1 VDVLE
6 ENASAD
12 LEADYTVIM
21 NHMSHFSQRPFS
33 ERAATW
39 LQQSGLHP
47 LLARLYAARGLESP
61 DTLSLDLKQLLS
73 PADLKNCLSTASLLA
88 DILENKEPMLIVAD
102 YDCDG
107 ATACAVGLRGLQ
119 MLGGTDTLI
128 QFLVP
133 NRFTMGYGL
142 TPEVVELAAQQSP
155 KPKYLITVDNGIAS
169 EAGVDRAHQ
178 LGIEVIVTDH
188 HLPGD
193 RLPKAMAIVNP
204 NQPDCQFPSKALAGV
219 GVMFYLLVALRAELR
234 KRGKFTAD
242 AQPKIENLLDLV
254 ALGTVADV
262 AQLDRNNRILVSN
275 GLKRIRSGI
284 SQAGIQALFQ
294 VAMRDPRKANTFDLG
309 FAIGPRLNAAGRL
322 ADMSLGIRLLMTDNP
337 DEALAL
343 AQELDRINR
352 ERRVIETG
360 MQEAALAHL
369 AEDQLEGTLSE
380 RTSICLWNPEWHQGV
395 VGIVASRLKERFN
408 RPAIVFAPADGASGE
423 ELRGSG
429 RSLTGFHL
437 RDALDLVSK
446 REPGLI
452 LKFGGH
458 AMAAGLTIR
467 KSDFERFDFCFQQV
481 ASELLNE
488 ELLQRR
494 QIHDG
499 ALELSEFTPEIG
511 DLLAEEIW
519 GQGFPQPVFYGEFEI
534 TKQSLMKEKHL
545 RLTLRPLG
553 TDPSASKPFTAV
565 WFNHTQSLPSKAKLA
580 YRLVTDRYQGQV
592 RVQLMIEGH
601 DDSSRA

>member
-1 VDVLE
+1 
-6 ENASAD
+6 
-12 LEADYTVIM
+12 
-21 NHMSHFSQRPFS
+21 MSVFSQRPFS
-33 ERAATW
+33 DRTASW

-47 LLARLYAARGLESP
+47 LLARLYAARGIDKP
-61 DTLSLDLKQLLS
+61 DELSLDLKQLLS
-73 PADLKNCLSTASLLA
+73 PVELKNCISTASLLA
-88 DILENKEPMLIVAD
+88 DILERRESMLVVAD

-107 ATACAVGLRGLQ
+107 ATACAVALRGLK
-119 MLGGTDTLI
+119 MLGGPDTPI

-142 TPEVVELAAQQSP
+142 TPEVVDLAAQQTP

-169 EAGVDRAHQ
+169 EAGVDRARE
-178 LGIEVIVTDH
+178 LGMEVIVTDH

-193 RLPKAMAIVNP
+193 RLPKATAIVNP
-204 NQPDCQFPSKALAGV
+204 NQPGCTFPSKALAGV

-234 KRGKFTAD
+234 KRGKFTAET
-242 AQPKIENLLDLV
+242 QPKIENLLDLV

-275 GLKRIRSGI
+275 GLKRIRAGV

-294 VAMRDPRKANTFDLG
+294 AATRDPRKANTFDLG

-322 ADMSLGIRLLMTDNP
+322 ADMTLGIRLLLSDKP
-337 DEALAL
+337 DEAIELAY
-343 AQELDRINR
+343 ELDRINR
-352 ERRVIETG
+352 ERRVIEGG

-369 AEDQLEGTLSE
+369 AEDQLAGTMAE
-380 RTSICLWNPEWHQGV
+380 RSSICLWNAEWHQGV

-437 RDALDLVSK
+437 RDALDIVSK

-458 AMAAGLTIR
+458 AMAAGLSIR
-467 KSDFERFDFCFQQV
+467 KADFEKFDAVFQNV
-481 ASELLNE
+481 ANELLND
-488 ELLQRR
+488 ELLERR
-494 QIHDG
+494 HIHDG
-499 ALELSEFTPEIG
+499 SLDLSEFTPETG

-519 GQGFPQPVFYGEFEI
+519 GQGFPQPIFYGEFEVGQ
-534 TKQSLMKEKHL
+534 QSLMKEKHL
-545 RLTLRPLG
+545 RLQLRPIGDGQL
-553 TDPSASKPFTAV
+553 ASKPFTGV
-565 WFNHTQSLPSKAKLA
+565 WFNRTQPLPAKAKLA
-580 YRLVTDRYQGQV
+580 YRLVTDRFQGQA
-592 RVQLMIEGH
+592 RVQLMVEAH
-601 DDSSRA
+601 DEA

>member
-1 VDVLE
+1 
-6 ENASAD
+6 
-12 LEADYTVIM
+12 
-21 NHMSHFSQRPFS
+21 MSQFSQRPVS
-33 ERAATW
+33 ERTSAW
-39 LQQSGLHP
+39 LEQSGLHP
-47 LLARLYAARGLESP
+47 LLARLFAARGVQSP
-61 DTLSLDLKQLLS
+61 DELSLDLKKLLS
-73 PADLKNCLSTASLLA
+73 PTELKNCLSTASLLA
-88 DILENKEPMLIVAD
+88 DILEKKEPMLVVAD

-107 ATACAVGLRGLQ
+107 ATACAVAVRGLK
-119 MLGGTDTLI
+119 MLGGPETLI

-142 TPEVVELAAQQSP
+142 TPEVVELAAQQNP

-169 EAGVDRAHQ
+169 EAGVDRARE
-178 LGIEVIVTDH
+178 LGMEVIVTDH

-193 RLPKAMAIVNP
+193 QLPKATAIVNP
-204 NQPDCQFPSKALAGV
+204 NQPGCSFPSKALAGV

-234 KRGKFTAD
+234 NRGKFTNEN
-242 AQPKIENLLDLV
+242 QPKIENLLDLV

-275 GLKRIRSGI
+275 GLKRIRAGI
-284 SQAGIQALFQ
+284 CQAGIGALFQ
-294 VAMRDPRKANTFDLG
+294 AAGQDPRSANTFDLG

-322 ADMSLGIRLLMTDNP
+322 ADMTLGIRLLLSDNA
-337 DEALAL
+337 EQALEL

-369 AEDQLEGTLSE
+369 AEDQLAGTMAE

-408 RPAIVFAPADGASGE
+408 RPAIVFAPAEGATGE

-467 KSDFERFDFCFQQV
+467 KADFEKFDAVFQKV
-481 ASELLNE
+481 ASELLND
-488 ELLQRR
+488 ELLERR
-494 QIHDG
+494 HIHDG
-499 ALELSEFTPEIG
+499 ALALSEFTPETG

-519 GQGFPQPVFYGEFEI
+519 GQGFPQPIFYGEFEI
-534 TKQSLMKEKHL
+534 SQQSLMKDKHL
-545 RLTLRPLG
+545 RLQLRPLG
-553 TDPSASKPFTAV
+553 EGSLASKPFTGV
-565 WFNHTQSLPSKAKLA
+565 WFNRTQTLPEKANLA
-580 YRLVTDRYQGQV
+580 YRLVTDRYQGRA
-592 RVQLMIEGH
+592 RVQLMIEAH
-601 DDSSRA
+601 DES

>member
-1 VDVLE
+1 
-6 ENASAD
+6 
-12 LEADYTVIM
+12 
-21 NHMSHFSQRPFS
+21 MSVFSKRPFS
-33 ERAATW
+33 ERTASW

-47 LLARLYAARGLESP
+47 LLARLYAARGIDKP
-61 DTLSLDLKQLLS
+61 DELSLDLKQLLS
-73 PADLKNCLSTASLLA
+73 PIELKNCISTATLLA
-88 DILENKEPMLIVAD
+88 DILERKETMLVVAD

-107 ATACAVGLRGLQ
+107 ATACAVALRGLK
-119 MLGGTDTLI
+119 MLGGADTPI

-142 TPEVVELAAQQSP
+142 TPEVVDRAAQQNP
-155 KPKYLITVDNGIAS
+155 KPKYLITVGM
-169 EAGVDRAHQ
+169 
-178 LGIEVIVTDH
+178 EVIVTDH

-193 RLPKAMAIVNP
+193 RLPKATAIVNP
-204 NQPDCQFPSKALAGV
+204 NQPGCSFPSKALAGV

-234 KRGKFTAD
+234 KRGKFTAET
-242 AQPKIENLLDLV
+242 QPKIESLLDLV

-275 GLKRIRSGI
+275 GLKRIRAGV

-294 VAMRDPRKANTFDLG
+294 AAVRDPRKANTFDLG

-322 ADMSLGIRLLMTDNP
+322 ADMTLGIRLLLSDKTE
-337 DEALAL
+337 EATELAY
-343 AQELDRINR
+343 ELDRINR
-352 ERRVIETG
+352 ERRVIEGG

-369 AEDQLEGTLSE
+369 AEDQLAGTMAE
-380 RTSICLWNPEWHQGV
+380 RSSICLWNPEWHQGV

-437 RDALDLVSK
+437 RDALDIVSK

-458 AMAAGLTIR
+458 AMAAGLSIR
-467 KSDFERFDFCFQQV
+467 KADFEKFDVVFQQV
-481 ASELLNE
+481 ANELLND
-488 ELLQRR
+488 ELLERR
-494 QIHDG
+494 HIHDG
-499 ALELSEFTPEIG
+499 SLDLSEFTPETG

-519 GQGFPQPVFYGEFEI
+519 GQGFPQPIFYGEFEVGQ
-534 TKQSLMKEKHL
+534 QSLMKEKHL
-545 RLTLRPLG
+545 RLQLRPIGHGQL
-553 TDPSASKPFTAV
+553 ASKPFTGV
-565 WFNHTQSLPSKAKLA
+565 WFNRTQPLPTKAKLA
-580 YRLVTDRYQGQV
+580 YRLVTDRFQGQA
-592 RVQLMIEGH
+592 RVQLMIEAH
-601 DDSSRA
+601 DEG

>member
-1 VDVLE
+1 
-6 ENASAD
+6 
-12 LEADYTVIM
+12 
-21 NHMSHFSQRPFS
+21 MSLFSQRPFS
-33 ERAATW
+33 DRTASW
-39 LQQSGLHP
+39 LQQGGLHP
-47 LLARLYAARGLESP
+47 LLARLYAARGLQSP
-61 DTLSLDLKQLLS
+61 EELSLDLKQLLS
-73 PADLKNCLSTASLLA
+73 PVELKNCLSTASLIA
-88 DILENKEPMLIVAD
+88 DIFEKNEPMLIVAD

-107 ATACAVGLRGLQ
+107 ATACAVGLRGLR
-119 MLGGTDTLI
+119 MLGGPQTPI

-142 TPEVVELAAQQSP
+142 TPEVVELAAQQIP

-169 EAGVDRAHQ
+169 EAGVERAHE
-178 LGIEVIVTDH
+178 LGMEVIITDH

-193 RLPKAMAIVNP
+193 HLPKAKAIVNP
-204 NQPDCQFPSKALAGV
+204 NQPGCHFPSKALAGV

-234 KRGKFTAD
+234 QRGKFTNET
-242 AQPKIENLLDLV
+242 QPKVENLLDLV

-262 AQLDRNNRILVSN
+262 AQLDRNNRVLVSN
-275 GLKRIRSGI
+275 GLKRIRAGV

-294 VAMRDPRKANTFDLG
+294 VAVRDPRKANTFDLG

-322 ADMSLGIRLLMTDNP
+322 ADMTLGIRLLLTDNA

-369 AEDQLEGTLSE
+369 AEDQLAGTMAD
-380 RTSICLWNPEWHQGV
+380 RNGICLWNPEWHQGV

-467 KSDFERFDFCFQQV
+467 KEDFEKFDLCFQQV
-481 ASELLNE
+481 ANELLTD
-488 ELLQRR
+488 ELLERR
-494 QIHDG
+494 HIHDG
-499 ALELSEFTPEIG
+499 ALELSEFTAETA

-519 GQGFPQPVFYGEFEI
+519 GQGFPQPIFYGEFEI
-534 TKQSLMKEKHL
+534 TQQSLMKEKHL
-545 RLTLRPLG
+545 RLMLRPLG
-553 TDPSASKPFTAV
+553 SGVVASKPFTAV
-565 WFNHTQSLPSKAKLA
+565 WFNRTQSLPSKAKLA
-580 YRLVTDRYQGQV
+580 YRLVTDRYQGQA
-592 RVQLMIEGH
+592 RIQLMIEAH
-601 DDSSRA
+601 DEASEP

>member
-1 VDVLE
+1 
-6 ENASAD
+6 
-12 LEADYTVIM
+12 
-21 NHMSHFSQRPFS
+21 MSLFSQRPFS
-33 ERAATW
+33 ERTATW

-47 LLARLYAARGLESP
+47 LLARLFAARGIDKP
-61 DTLSLDLKQLLS
+61 DELSLDLKQLLS
-73 PADLKNCLSTASLLA
+73 PVELKNCISTAALIA
-88 DILENKEPMLIVAD
+88 EILERKEPMLVVAD

-107 ATACAVGLRGLQ
+107 ATACAVALRGLK
-119 MLGGTDTLI
+119 MLGGPETAI

-142 TPEVVELAAQQSP
+142 TPEVVDLAAQQNP

-169 EAGVDRAHQ
+169 EAGVDRARE
-178 LGIEVIVTDH
+178 LGMEVIVTDH

-193 RLPKAMAIVNP
+193 RLPKATAIVNP
-204 NQPDCQFPSKALAGV
+204 NQPGCTFPSKALAGV

-234 KRGKFTAD
+234 KRGKFTAET
-242 AQPKIENLLDLV
+242 QPKIENLLDLV

-275 GLKRIRSGI
+275 GLKRIRAGV

-294 VAMRDPRKANTFDLG
+294 AAARDPRKANTFDLG

-322 ADMSLGIRLLMTDNP
+322 ADMTLGIRLLLSDKP
-337 DEALAL
+337 DEAIELAY
-343 AQELDRINR
+343 ELDRINR
-352 ERRVIETG
+352 ERRVIESG

-369 AEDQLEGTLSE
+369 AEDQLAGTMAE
-380 RTSICLWNPEWHQGV
+380 RSSICLWNSEWHQGV

-408 RPAIVFAPADGASGE
+408 RPAIVFAPADGPTGE

-437 RDALDLVSK
+437 RDALDIVSK

-467 KSDFERFDFCFQQV
+467 KADFEKFDALFQSV
-481 ASELLNE
+481 ANDLLNDELLE
-488 ELLQRR
+488 RR
-494 QIHDG
+494 HIHDG
-499 ALELSEFTPEIG
+499 ALALSEFTAETG

-519 GQGFPQPVFYGEFEI
+519 GQGFPQPIFYGEFEI
-534 TKQSLMKEKHL
+534 GQQSLMKEKHL
-545 RLTLRPLG
+545 RLQLRPIGDGQL
-553 TDPSASKPFTAV
+553 ASKPFTGV
-565 WFNHTQSLPSKAKLA
+565 WFNRTQPLPAKARLA
-580 YRLVTDRYQGQV
+580 YRLVTDRFQGQA
-592 RVQLMIEGH
+592 RVQLMIEAH
-601 DDSSRA
+601 DQG

>member
-1 VDVLE
+1 MGILEKSRAPDV
-6 ENASAD
+6 ASD
-12 LEADYTVIM
+12 
-21 NHMSHFSQRPFS
+21 HFFMSLFSQRPFS
-33 ERAATW
+33 ERTANW

-61 DTLSLDLKQLLS
+61 EELSLELKNLIS
-73 PADLKNCLSTASLLA
+73 PTELKNCINTATLLA
-88 DILENKEPMLIVAD
+88 DILERKEPLLIVAD

-107 ATACAVGLRGLQ
+107 ATACAVGLRGLR
-119 MLGGTDTLI
+119 MLGGPDIPI

-142 TPEVVELAAQQSP
+142 TPEVVELAAQQNP

-169 EAGVDRAHQ
+169 EAGVDRARE
-178 LGIEVIVTDH
+178 LDMEVIVTDH

-193 RLPKAMAIVNP
+193 RLPKATAIVNP
-204 NQPDCQFPSKALAGV
+204 NQPGCSFPSKALAGV

-234 KRGKFTAD
+234 QRGKFTNET
-242 AQPKIENLLDLV
+242 QPKVENLLDLV

-262 AQLDRNNRILVSN
+262 AQLDRNNRVLVAN
-275 GLKRIRSGI
+275 GLKRIRAGI
-284 SQAGIQALFQ
+284 SQPGMQALFQ
-294 VAMRDPRKANTFDLG
+294 AAGRDPRKASAFDLG

-322 ADMSLGIRLLMTDNP
+322 ADMTLGIRLLLTENADDAMT
-337 DEALAL
+337 L

-352 ERRVIETG
+352 ERRVIESG

-369 AEDQLEGTLSE
+369 AEDQLAGMMAQ
-380 RTSICLWNPEWHQGV
+380 RNSICLWNPDWHQGV

-408 RPAIVFAPADGASGE
+408 RPAIVFAPADGSTGE

-467 KSDFERFDFCFQQV
+467 KADFEKFDTCFQEV
-481 ASELLNE
+481 ASSLLNDELLE
-488 ELLQRR
+488 RR
-494 QIHDG
+494 HAHDG
-499 ALELSEFTPEIG
+499 ALEASEFTPEIA

-534 TKQSLMKEKHL
+534 AQQSLMKEKHL
-545 RLTLRPLG
+545 RLMLRPIG
-553 TDPSASKPFTAV
+553 ASPGNKPITGV
-565 WFNHTQSLPSKAKLA
+565 WFNHTQSLPAKAKLA
-580 YRLVTDRYQGQV
+580 YRLVTDRYQGQA
-592 RVQLMIEGH
+592 RIQLMIEAH
-601 DDSSRA
+601 DESAETSR

>member
-1 VDVLE
+1 
-6 ENASAD
+6 
-12 LEADYTVIM
+12 
-21 NHMSHFSQRPFS
+21 MSQFSQRPVS
-33 ERAATW
+33 QRTSAW
-39 LQQSGLHP
+39 LEQSGLHP
-47 LLARLYAARGLESP
+47 LLARLFAARGVQSP
-61 DTLSLDLKQLLS
+61 DELSLDLKKLLS
-73 PADLKNCLSTASLLA
+73 PTELKNCLSTASLLA
-88 DILENKEPMLIVAD
+88 DILEKKEPMLVVAD

-107 ATACAVGLRGLQ
+107 ATACAVAVRGLK
-119 MLGGTDTLI
+119 MLGGPETLI

-142 TPEVVELAAQQSP
+142 TPEVVELAAQQNP

-169 EAGVDRAHQ
+169 EAGVDRARE
-178 LGIEVIVTDH
+178 LGMEVIVTDH

-193 RLPKAMAIVNP
+193 QLPKATAIVNP
-204 NQPDCQFPSKALAGV
+204 NQPGCSFPSKALAGV

-234 KRGKFTAD
+234 NRGKFTNEN
-242 AQPKIENLLDLV
+242 QPKIENLLDLV

-275 GLKRIRSGI
+275 GLKRIRVGI
-284 SQAGIQALFQ
+284 CQVGIGALFQ
-294 VAMRDPRKANTFDLG
+294 AARRDPRSANTFDLG

-322 ADMSLGIRLLMTDNP
+322 ADMTLGIRLLLSDNA
-337 DEALAL
+337 EQALEL

-369 AEDQLEGTLSE
+369 AEDQLAGTMAE

-408 RPAIVFAPADGASGE
+408 RPAIVFAPAEGATGE

-467 KSDFERFDFCFQQV
+467 KADFEKFDAVFQKV
-481 ASELLNE
+481 ASELLND
-488 ELLQRR
+488 ELLERR
-494 QIHDG
+494 HIHDG
-499 ALELSEFTPEIG
+499 ALALSEFTPETG

-519 GQGFPQPVFYGEFEI
+519 GQGFPQPIFYGEFEI
-534 TKQSLMKEKHL
+534 SQQSLMKDKHL
-545 RLTLRPLG
+545 RLQLRPLG
-553 TDPSASKPFTAV
+553 EGSLASKPFTGV
-565 WFNHTQSLPSKAKLA
+565 WFNRTQTLPEKANLA
-580 YRLVTDRYQGQV
+580 YRLVTDRYQGRA
-592 RVQLMIEGH
+592 RVQLMIEAH
-601 DDSSRA
+601 DEG

>member
-1 VDVLE
+1 
-6 ENASAD
+6 
-12 LEADYTVIM
+12 
-21 NHMSHFSQRPFS
+21 MSLFSQRPFS
-33 ERAATW
+33 ERTATW
-39 LQQSGLHP
+39 LAQSGLHP
-47 LLARLYAARGLESP
+47 LLARLYAARGLQSP
-61 DTLSLDLKQLLS
+61 EELSLDLKQLLS
-73 PADLKNCLSTASLLA
+73 PVELKNCISTASLLA
-88 DILENKEPMLIVAD
+88 DILEQKEPMLIVAD

-107 ATACAVGLRGLQ
+107 ATACAVGLRGLR
-119 MLGGTDTLI
+119 MLGGPETPI

-142 TPEVVELAAQQSP
+142 TPEVVELAAQQNP

-169 EAGVDRAHQ
+169 EAGVDRARE
-178 LGIEVIVTDH
+178 LGMEVIVTDH

-193 RLPKAMAIVNP
+193 NLPKALAIVNP
-204 NQPDCQFPSKALAGV
+204 NQPGCSFPSKALAGV

-234 KRGKFTAD
+234 KRGKFTNET
-242 AQPKIENLLDLV
+242 QPKVENLLDLV

-262 AQLDRNNRILVSN
+262 AQLDRNNRVLVSN
-275 GLKRIRSGI
+275 GLKRIRTGI
-284 SQAGIQALFQ
+284 SQPGIQALFQ
-294 VAMRDPRKANTFDLG
+294 AANRDPRKANTFDLG

-322 ADMSLGIRLLMTDNP
+322 ADMTLGIRLLITDNV
-337 DEALAL
+337 DEAINLAH
-343 AQELDRINR
+343 ELDRINR

-360 MQEAALAHL
+360 MQETALSHL
-369 AEDQLEGTLSE
+369 AEDQLAGTMAE

-408 RPAIVFAPADGASGE
+408 RPAIVFAPADGSTGE

-467 KSDFERFDFCFQQV
+467 KSDFEKFDACFQEV
-481 ASELLNE
+481 ASSLLTDELLE
-488 ELLQRR
+488 RR
-494 QIHDG
+494 HAHDG
-499 ALELSEFTPEIG
+499 TLELSEFTPEIG

-534 TKQSLMKEKHL
+534 TQQSLMKEKHL
-545 RLTLRPLG
+545 RLMVRPIG
-553 TDPSASKPFTAV
+553 ASAVNKPLTAV
-565 WFNHTQSLPSKAKLA
+565 WFNRTQSLPAKAKLA
-580 YRLVTDRYQGQV
+580 YRLVTDRYQGQA
-592 RVQLMIEGH
+592 RVQLMIEAH
-601 DDSSRA
+601 DEAASA

>member
-1 VDVLE
+1 
-6 ENASAD
+6 
-12 LEADYTVIM
+12 
-21 NHMSHFSQRPFS
+21 MSQFSQRPVS
-33 ERAATW
+33 QRTSAW
-39 LQQSGLHP
+39 LEQSGLHP
-47 LLARLYAARGLESP
+47 LLARLFAARGVQSP
-61 DTLSLDLKQLLS
+61 DELSLDLKKLLS
-73 PADLKNCLSTASLLA
+73 PTELKNCLSTASLLA
-88 DILENKEPMLIVAD
+88 DILEKKEPMLVVAD

-107 ATACAVGLRGLQ
+107 ATACAVAVRGLK
-119 MLGGTDTLI
+119 MLGGPETLI

-142 TPEVVELAAQQSP
+142 TPEVVELAAHQNP

-169 EAGVDRAHQ
+169 EAGVDRARE
-178 LGIEVIVTDH
+178 LGMEVIVTDH

-193 RLPKAMAIVNP
+193 QLPKATAIVNP
-204 NQPDCQFPSKALAGV
+204 NQPGCSFPSKALAGV

-234 KRGKFTAD
+234 NRGKFTNEN
-242 AQPKIENLLDLV
+242 QPKIENLLDLV

-275 GLKRIRSGI
+275 GLKRIRAGI
-284 SQAGIQALFQ
+284 CQAGIGALFQ
-294 VAMRDPRKANTFDLG
+294 AAGRDPRSTNTFDLG

-322 ADMSLGIRLLMTDNP
+322 ADMTLGIRLLLSDNA
-337 DEALAL
+337 EQALEL

-369 AEDQLEGTLSE
+369 AEDQLAGTMAE

-408 RPAIVFAPADGASGE
+408 RPAIVFAPAEGATGE

-467 KSDFERFDFCFQQV
+467 KADIEKFDAVFQKV
-481 ASELLNE
+481 ASELLND
-488 ELLQRR
+488 ELLERR
-494 QIHDG
+494 HIHDG
-499 ALELSEFTPEIG
+499 ALALSEFTPETG

-519 GQGFPQPVFYGEFEI
+519 GQGFPQPIFYGKFEI
-534 TKQSLMKEKHL
+534 SQQSLMKDKHL
-545 RLTLRPLG
+545 RLQLRPLG
-553 TDPSASKPFTAV
+553 EGSLASKPFTGV
-565 WFNHTQSLPSKAKLA
+565 WFNRTQTLPEKANLA
-580 YRLVTDRYQGQV
+580 YRLVTDRYQGRA
-592 RVQLMIEGH
+592 RVQLMIEAH
-601 DDSSRA
+601 DES

>member
-1 VDVLE
+1 MGL
-6 ENASAD
+6 
-12 LEADYTVIM
+12 
-21 NHMSHFSQRPFS
+21 FSQRPFS
-33 ERAATW
+33 ERTATW
-39 LQQSGLHP
+39 LHQSGLHP

-61 DTLSLDLKQLLS
+61 EELSLDLKQLLS
-73 PADLKNCLSTASLLA
+73 PVELKNCISTASLLA
-88 DILENKEPMLIVAD
+88 DILERKEPMLIVAD

-107 ATACAVGLRGLQ
+107 ATACAVGLRGLR
-119 MLGGTDTLI
+119 MLGGPEIPI

-142 TPEVVELAAQQSP
+142 TPEVVELAAQQTP

-169 EAGVDRAHQ
+169 EAGVERARE
-178 LGIEVIVTDH
+178 LGMEVIVTDH

-193 RLPKAMAIVNP
+193 RLPNATAIVNP
-204 NQPDCQFPSKALAGV
+204 NQPGCNFPSKALAGV

-234 KRGKFTAD
+234 KRGKFTNEN
-242 AQPKIENLLDLV
+242 QPKIENLLDLV

-262 AQLDRNNRILVSN
+262 AQLDRNNRVLVSN
-275 GLKRIRSGI
+275 GLKRIRAGV

-294 VAMRDPRKANTFDLG
+294 AAVRDPRKANTFDLG

-322 ADMSLGIRLLMTDNP
+322 ADMTLGIRLLLTDKT
-337 DEALAL
+337 DEAITLAH
-343 AQELDRINR
+343 ELDRINR

-369 AEDQLEGTLSE
+369 AEDQLAGTMAQ

-408 RPAIVFAPADGASGE
+408 RPSIVFAPADGSTGE

-446 REPGLI
+446 RETGLI

-467 KSDFERFDFCFQQV
+467 KQDFEKFDACFQEV
-481 ASELLNE
+481 ASSLLTDELLE
-488 ELLQRR
+488 RR
-494 QIHDG
+494 HTHDG
-499 ALELSEFTPEIG
+499 ALEASEFTPEIG

-534 TKQSLMKEKHL
+534 TQQNLMKEKHL
-545 RLTLRPLG
+545 RLLVRPLG
-553 TDPSASKPFTAV
+553 AAEGKSTSKPLTAV
-565 WFNHTQSLPSKAKLA
+565 WFNRTQTLPPKAKLA
-580 YRLVTDRYQGQV
+580 YRLVTDRYQGQA
-592 RVQLMIEGH
+592 RVQLMIEAH
-601 DDSSRA
+601 DESAGT

>member
-1 VDVLE
+1 
-6 ENASAD
+6 
-12 LEADYTVIM
+12 
-21 NHMSHFSQRPFS
+21 MSQFSQRPVS
-33 ERAATW
+33 QRTSAW
-39 LQQSGLHP
+39 LEQSGLHP
-47 LLARLYAARGLESP
+47 LLARLFAARGVQSP
-61 DTLSLDLKQLLS
+61 DELSLDLKKLLS
-73 PADLKNCLSTASLLA
+73 PTELKNCLSTASLLA
-88 DILENKEPMLIVAD
+88 DILEKKEPMLVVAD

-107 ATACAVGLRGLQ
+107 ATACAVAVRGLK
-119 MLGGTDTLI
+119 MLGGPETLI

-142 TPEVVELAAQQSP
+142 TPEVVELAAQQNP

-169 EAGVDRAHQ
+169 EAGVDRARE
-178 LGIEVIVTDH
+178 LGMEVIVTDH

-193 RLPKAMAIVNP
+193 QLPKATAIVNP
-204 NQPDCQFPSKALAGV
+204 NQPGCSFPSKALAGV

-234 KRGKFTAD
+234 NRGKFTNEN
-242 AQPKIENLLDLV
+242 QPKIENLLDLV

-275 GLKRIRSGI
+275 GLKRIRTGI
-284 SQAGIQALFQ
+284 CQAGIGALFQ
-294 VAMRDPRKANTFDLG
+294 AAGRDPRSTNTFDLG

-322 ADMSLGIRLLMTDNP
+322 ADMTLGIRLLLSDNA
-337 DEALAL
+337 EQALEL

-369 AEDQLEGTLSE
+369 AEDQLAGTMAE

-408 RPAIVFAPADGASGE
+408 RPAIVFAPAEGATGE

-467 KSDFERFDFCFQQV
+467 KADFEKFDAVFQKV
-481 ASELLNE
+481 ASELLND
-488 ELLQRR
+488 ELLERR
-494 QIHDG
+494 HIHDG
-499 ALELSEFTPEIG
+499 ALALSEFTPETG
-511 DLLAEEIW
+511 DLLADEIW
-519 GQGFPQPVFYGEFEI
+519 GQGFPQPIFYGEFEI
-534 TKQSLMKEKHL
+534 SQQSLMKDKHL
-545 RLTLRPLG
+545 RLQLRPLG
-553 TDPSASKPFTAV
+553 EGSLPSKPFTGV
-565 WFNHTQSLPSKAKLA
+565 WFNRTQTLPEKANLA
-580 YRLVTDRYQGQV
+580 YRLVTDRYQGRA
-592 RVQLMIEGH
+592 RVQLMIEAH
-601 DDSSRA
+601 DES

>member
-1 VDVLE
+1 
-6 ENASAD
+6 
-12 LEADYTVIM
+12 
-21 NHMSHFSQRPFS
+21 MSLFSQRPFS
-33 ERAATW
+33 ERTATW
-39 LQQSGLHP
+39 LAQSGLHP
-47 LLARLYAARGLESP
+47 LLARLYAARGLQSP
-61 DTLSLDLKQLLS
+61 EELSLDLKQLLS
-73 PADLKNCLSTASLLA
+73 PVELKNCVNTAALLA
-88 DILENKEPMLIVAD
+88 DILEKKEPMLIVAD

-107 ATACAVGLRGLQ
+107 ATACAVGLRGLR
-119 MLGGTDTLI
+119 MLGGPNTPI

-142 TPEVVELAAQQSP
+142 TPEVVELAAQQTP

-169 EAGVDRAHQ
+169 EAGVDRARE
-178 LGIEVIVTDH
+178 LGMEVIVTDH

-193 RLPKAMAIVNP
+193 HLPRALAIVNP
-204 NQPDCQFPSKALAGV
+204 NQPGCHFPSKALAGV

-234 KRGKFTAD
+234 KRGKFTNET
-242 AQPKIENLLDLV
+242 QPKVENLLDLV

-262 AQLDRNNRILVSN
+262 AQLDRNNRVLVSN
-275 GLKRIRSGI
+275 GLKRIRAGI
-284 SQAGIQALFQ
+284 SQPGIQALFQ
-294 VAMRDPRKANTFDLG
+294 AAARDPRKANTFDLG

-322 ADMSLGIRLLMTDNP
+322 ADMTLGIRLLITDNA
-337 DEALAL
+337 DEALNL
-343 AQELDRINR
+343 AYELDRINR

-360 MQEAALAHL
+360 MQEAALSHL
-369 AEDQLEGTLSE
+369 AEDQLAGTMAE
-380 RTSICLWNPEWHQGV
+380 RSSICLWNPEWHQGV

-408 RPAIVFAPADGASGE
+408 RPAIVFAPADGSTGE

-467 KSDFERFDFCFQQV
+467 KSDFEKFDACFQEV
-481 ASELLNE
+481 ANGLLTDELLE
-488 ELLQRR
+488 RR
-494 QIHDG
+494 HAHDG
-499 ALELSEFTPEIG
+499 ELELSEFTSEIG

-534 TKQSLMKEKHL
+534 TQQSLMKEKHL
-545 RLTLRPLG
+545 RLMVRPIDSSELKS
-553 TDPSASKPFTAV
+553 TNKPLTAV
-565 WFNHTQSLPSKAKLA
+565 WFNRTQSLPAKAKLA
-580 YRLVTDRYQGQV
+580 YRLVTDRYQGQA
-592 RVQLMIEGH
+592 RVQLMIEAH
-601 DDSSRA
+601 DESLGI

>member
-1 VDVLE
+1 
-6 ENASAD
+6 
-12 LEADYTVIM
+12 
-21 NHMSHFSQRPFS
+21 MSVFSQRPFS
-33 ERAATW
+33 ERTATW

-47 LLARLYAARGLESP
+47 LLARLFAARGIDKPEA
-61 DTLSLDLKQLLS
+61 LSLDLKQLLS
-73 PADLKNCLSTASLLA
+73 PVELKNCISTATLLA
-88 DILENKEPMLIVAD
+88 DILERQEPMLVVAD

-107 ATACAVGLRGLQ
+107 ATACAVAVRGLK
-119 MLGGTDTLI
+119 MLGGANTAI
-128 QFLVP
+128 AFLVP

-142 TPEVVELAAQQSP
+142 TPEVVELAAQQNP

-169 EAGVDRAHQ
+169 EAGVDRARE
-178 LGIEVIVTDH
+178 LGMEVIVTDH

-193 RLPKAMAIVNP
+193 RLPNALAIVNP
-204 NQPDCQFPSKALAGV
+204 NQPGCSFPSKALAGV

-234 KRGKFTAD
+234 KRGKFTAES
-242 AQPKIENLLDLV
+242 QPKIENLLDLV

-275 GLKRIRSGI
+275 GLKRIRAGI
-284 SQAGIQALFQ
+284 SQAGIQALFTAA
-294 VAMRDPRKANTFDLG
+294 VRDPRKANTFDLG

-322 ADMSLGIRLLMTDNP
+322 ADMTLGIRLLLTDQA
-337 DEALAL
+337 DQALEL

-352 ERRVIETG
+352 ERRGIETG

-369 AEDQLEGTLSE
+369 AEDQLAGTMAE
-380 RTSICLWNPEWHQGV
+380 RNSICLWNPEWHQGV

-408 RPAIVFAPADGASGE
+408 RPVIVFAPADGATGE

-437 RDALDLVSK
+437 RDALDIVSK

-467 KSDFERFDFCFQQV
+467 KADFEKFDAIFQKV
-481 ASELLNE
+481 ADDLLNDELLE
-488 ELLQRR
+488 RR
-494 QIHDG
+494 HIHDG
-499 ALELSEFTPEIG
+499 SLALSEFTPETG

-519 GQGFPQPVFYGEFEI
+519 GQGFPQPIFYGEFEI
-534 TKQSLMKEKHL
+534 AQQSLMKEKHL
-545 RLTLRPLG
+545 RLQLRPLG
-553 TDPSASKPFTAV
+553 DGQMASKPFTGV
-565 WFNHTQSLPSKAKLA
+565 WFNRTAPLPSKAKLA
-580 YRLVTDRYQGQV
+580 YRLVTDRYQGQA
-592 RVQLMIEGH
+592 RVQLMIEAH
-601 DDSSRA
+601 DEDQPI

>member
-1 VDVLE
+1 MGL
-6 ENASAD
+6 
-12 LEADYTVIM
+12 
-21 NHMSHFSQRPFS
+21 FSQRPFS
-33 ERAATW
+33 ERTATW
-39 LQQSGLHP
+39 LHQSGLHP

-61 DTLSLDLKQLLS
+61 EELSLDLKQLLS
-73 PADLKNCLSTASLLA
+73 PVELKNCISTASLLA
-88 DILENKEPMLIVAD
+88 DILERKEPMLIVAD

-107 ATACAVGLRGLQ
+107 ATACAVGLRGLR
-119 MLGGTDTLI
+119 MLGGPETPI
-128 QFLVP
+128 QFIVP

-142 TPEVVELAAQQSP
+142 TPEVVELAAQQTP

-169 EAGVDRAHQ
+169 EAGVERARE
-178 LGIEVIVTDH
+178 LGMEVIVTDH

-193 RLPKAMAIVNP
+193 RLPNATAIVNP
-204 NQPDCQFPSKALAGV
+204 NQPGCNFPSKALAGV

-234 KRGKFTAD
+234 KRGKFTNEN
-242 AQPKIENLLDLV
+242 QPKIENLLDLV

-262 AQLDRNNRILVSN
+262 AQLDRNNRVLVSN
-275 GLKRIRSGI
+275 GLKRIRAGV

-294 VAMRDPRKANTFDLG
+294 AAVRDPRKANTFDLG

-322 ADMSLGIRLLMTDNP
+322 ADMTLGIRLLLTDKT
-337 DEALAL
+337 DEAITLAH
-343 AQELDRINR
+343 ELDRINR

-369 AEDQLEGTLSE
+369 AEDQLAGTMAQ

-408 RPAIVFAPADGASGE
+408 RPSIVFAPADGSTGE

-429 RSLTGFHL
+429 RSLAGFHL

-467 KSDFERFDFCFQQV
+467 KQDFEKFDACFQEV
-481 ASELLNE
+481 ASSLLTDELLE
-488 ELLQRR
+488 RR
-494 QIHDG
+494 HTHDG
-499 ALELSEFTPEIG
+499 ALEASEFTPEIG

-534 TKQSLMKEKHL
+534 TQQNLMKEKHL
-545 RLTLRPLG
+545 RLLVRPLG
-553 TDPSASKPFTAV
+553 AAEGKSTSKPLTAV
-565 WFNHTQSLPSKAKLA
+565 WFNRTQTLPPKAKLA
-580 YRLVTDRYQGQV
+580 YRLVTDRYQGQA
-592 RVQLMIEGH
+592 RVQLMIEAH
-601 DDSSRA
+601 DESAGT

>member
-1 VDVLE
+1 
-6 ENASAD
+6 
-12 LEADYTVIM
+12 
-21 NHMSHFSQRPFS
+21 MSLFSQRPFS
-33 ERAATW
+33 ERTATW
-39 LQQSGLHP
+39 LAQTGLHP
-47 LLARLYAARGLESP
+47 LLARLYAARGLQSP
-61 DTLSLDLKQLLS
+61 EELSLDLKQLLS
-73 PADLKNCLSTASLLA
+73 PVELKNCITTASLLA
-88 DILENKEPMLIVAD
+88 DILEKKEPMLVVAD

-107 ATACAVGLRGLQ
+107 ATACAVGLRGLR
-119 MLGGTDTLI
+119 MLGGPDTPI

-142 TPEVVELAAQQSP
+142 TPEVVELASQQNP

-169 EAGVDRAHQ
+169 EAGVDRAKE
-178 LGIEVIVTDH
+178 LGMEVIVTDH

-193 RLPKAMAIVNP
+193 HLPKALAIVNP
-204 NQPDCQFPSKALAGV
+204 NQPACTFPSKALAGV

-234 KRGKFTAD
+234 KRGKFTNET
-242 AQPKIENLLDLV
+242 QPKIENLLDLV

-262 AQLDRNNRILVSN
+262 AQLDRNNRVLVSN
-275 GLKRIRSGI
+275 GLKRIRTGI
-284 SQAGIQALFQ
+284 SQPGIQALFQ
-294 VAMRDPRKANTFDLG
+294 AAKRDPRKANTFDLG

-322 ADMSLGIRLLMTDNP
+322 ADMTLGIRLLITDNA
-337 DEALAL
+337 DEAINLAH
-343 AQELDRINR
+343 ELDRINR

-360 MQEAALAHL
+360 MQETALTHL
-369 AEDQLEGTLSE
+369 AEDQLDGTMAE

-408 RPAIVFAPADGASGE
+408 RPAIVFAPADGSTGE

-429 RSLTGFHL
+429 RSLTGFHM

-467 KSDFERFDFCFQQV
+467 KSDFEKFDACFQEV
-481 ASELLNE
+481 ANSLLTDELLE
-488 ELLQRR
+488 RR
-494 QIHDG
+494 QAHDG
-499 ALELSEFTPEIG
+499 ALALSEFTPEIG

-534 TKQSLMKEKHL
+534 SQQSLMKEKHL
-545 RLTLRPLG
+545 RLMVRPIGSSELKA
-553 TDPSASKPFTAV
+553 DNKPLTAV
-565 WFNHTQSLPSKAKLA
+565 WFNRTQSLPARAKLA
-580 YRLVTDRYQGQV
+580 YRLVTDRYQGQA
-592 RVQLMIEGH
+592 RVQLMIEAH
-601 DDSSRA
+601 DEAAST